1 MVTAA
6 LGTVTFTWTLVRV
19 HQPSPSGLR
28 LDTMRACVPLTVA
41 ILCGLA
47 WAGKSLL
54 VGMTGVL
61 KRAGEPGRES
71 VRVVR

>member
-1 MVTAA
+1 M
-6 LGTVTFTWTLVRV
+6 
-19 HQPSPSGLR
+19 
-28 LDTMRACVPLTVA
+28 TVA

>member
-1 MVTAA
+1 M
-6 LGTVTFTWTLVRV
+6 TFTLTLVKV
-19 HQPSPSGLR
+19 HRPAPVGLR

-41 ILCGLA
+41 MLCGLA

-61 KRAGEPGRES
+61 QRVGGPGRDS